1 MKLRYKYR
9 IYPTPS
15 QEQKMTAVGGSVRFL
30 YNHFLK
36 LNIDQYAATKK
47 FVWYADMAHKL
58 VELKKQLPWLSE
70 TYSQVQQQSLRDL
83 DCALKNIKKTGAGF
97 PQFKSKYNT
106 PISFRYQQHTSLS
119 VCGRYVNL
127 PKLGQIRIRLH
138 RELPSKYTGCT
149 ITQTPRGWY
158 ASFVVEQQEQQLVE
172 DVKNPVGV
180 DVNSAF
186 TALSTGELIANP
198 RPLSKKFKHIKC
210 LQRKLSRKQKA
221 SRNRLKAKQRLARA
235 HDQVR
240 SQRLDHIHQISA
252 RIAKS
257 HDLVS
262 VETLKIDQMKRKSKP
277 TAKAI
282 ADASW
287 AQLAKSIEY
296 KCQLLGHHF
305 VKINQ
310 WLPSSKT
317 CSSCGHKKS
326 QLDLK
331 QREYHCESCGHT
343 QHRDINAAINIANW
357 GLQQWSID
365 HSRQELPDAPVDVTL
380 DILTHWGEL
389 SQSHV
394 KQEAT

>member
-1 MKLRYKYR
+1 MKLRYRYR
-9 IYPTPS
+9 IYPTAS
-15 QEQKMTAVGGSVRFL
+15 QAQRMTAVGGSVRFL

-36 LNIDQYAATKK
+36 VNIDQYAATKK
-47 FVWYADMAHKL
+47 FVWYADMAHRL

-83 DCALKNIKKTGAGF
+83 DCALKNMKKTGAGF

-106 PISFRYQQHTSLS
+106 PISFRYQQHTSIS
-119 VCGRYVNL
+119 ADGRHVKL
-127 PKLGQIRIRLH
+127 PKIGAIRIQLH
-138 RELPSKYTGCT
+138 RELPSSYTGCT

-158 ASFVVEQQEQQLVE
+158 VSFVVEQQEQQLVD

-198 RPLSKKFKHIKC
+198 RPLKKKQHKIKQ
-210 LQRKLSRKQKA
+210 LQRVLSRKQKA
-221 SRNRLKAKQRLARA
+221 SKNRIKQRLLLARA

-240 SQRLDHIHQISA
+240 GQRLNHIHQISA

-262 VETLKIDQMKRKSKP
+262 VETLKIDQMKKNKYA
-277 TAKAI
+277 AKAI
-282 ADASW
+282 ADAGW
-287 AQLAKSIEY
+287 AMLASAIEY
-296 KCQLLGHHF
+296 KCRLKGHHF

-317 CSSCGHKKS
+317 CSACGHKKS

-343 QHRDINAAINIANW
+343 QHRDINAAVNIANW

-365 HSRQELPDAPVDVTL
+365 HSRQGLPDAPVDVTW
-380 DILTHWGEL
+380 DILSNWGEV
-389 SQSHV
+389 SQSQA